1 MKRRL
6 KENIEIGDMVY
17 APKDEYQ
24 GTVIDIK
31 GNRVLVDGPF
41 GKKYH
46 ELNDLEKLGGHYE
59 EDETPDF
66 FNKYFTES
74 RSKRKKIIRL
84 TESDLTRIVK
94 RIIKE
99 GNENDLGLP
108 HPNKTV
114 YKELFFKKLSD
125 AMSEVGTDAESIYD
139 SLCLKLGDI
148 MDNWR
153 YESAEGGQ
161 FTWDDDQL

>member
-1 MKRRL
+1 M
-6 KENIEIGDMVY
+6 
-17 APKDEYQ
+17 
-24 GTVIDIK
+24 
-31 GNRVLVDGPF
+31 
-41 GKKYH
+41 
-46 ELNDLEKLGGHYE
+46 
-59 EDETPDF
+59 
-66 FNKYFTES
+66 
-74 RSKRKKIIRL
+74 KKIIRL